1 MPTEGVQLSICL
13 VLTRHR
19 RLVGAA
25 GTRLP
30 PSYGAPARL
39 SNDGTEDAGDP
50 GIATSVSPRP
60 NRLVLLGANRP
71 HRIARVNEN
80 AGSQRPH
87 QYRRFFLALTV
98 TMEEAATWSTVDQPH
113 RSFELNG
120 ISRMGEPLSNVSRAD
135 LVPGTTCDA
144 DKVGR
149 SSWGVLPNVL
159 LLKRPADGVEVMRVG
174 REVDEPDSEAR
185 APVLHAGVLVRAE
198 VVEQQDVSAAQTGQ
212 ELGNEPR
219 HEPVLIRRFEF
230 NSSASTAN

>member
-120 ISRMGEPLSNVSRAD
+120 ISRMGEPVSDVPRAD
-135 LVPGTTCDA
+135 LVPGTTSDA
-144 DKVGR
+144 DKVGDR
-149 SSWGVLPNVL
+149 QACREWPPTPCRNVGAPAAAFL
-159 LLKRPADGVEVMRVG
+159 LGLQVADIPEMAYPAPDGH
-174 REVDEPDSEAR
+174 
-185 APVLHAGVLVRAE
+185 LY
-198 VVEQQDVSAAQTGQ
+198 DVKL
-212 ELGNEPR
+212 LGNR
-219 HEPVLIRRFEF
+219 QV
-230 NSSASTAN
+230 